1 MERLADHAALDSWR
15 SSIPAR
21 ESVGFVP
28 TMGALHAGHEALVRR
43 CVSECSCS
51 VVSIFINPIQF
62 DRPEDLQ
69 NYPRDLEGDCRLLER
84 LGVTA
89 VYLPGEDD
97 LYPPGFSTR
106 IRPGKAGEGFEGR
119 FRPGHFEG
127 VLTVVCKLFQRV
139 QPQRAYFGEKDAQ
152 QLFLVRRM
160 AADLDL
166 PVRIVACPTL
176 REEDG
181 LALSSRN
188 RRLDPEARR
197 RAPVLQRACRAAR
210 EAFQRGERS
219 PRRLEEAMR
228 TVFREEGLEPEYA
241 AVVDD
246 DRFLPAREGSTVPL
260 RAVTAATLGGI
271 RLIDNLPLG
280 EPA

>member
-1 MERLADHAALDSWR
+1 MERLSDREALASWR
-15 SSIPAR
+15 NSIPVR

-43 CVSECSCS
+43 CRSECACS
-51 VVSIFINPIQF
+51 VVSIFLNPMQF
-62 DRPEDLQ
+62 DQPEDLRR
-69 NYPRDLEGDCRLLER
+69 YPRDLEGDCRLLER
-84 LGVTA
+84 LGVSA
-89 VYLPGEDD
+89 VYLPAEAD
-97 LYPPGFSTR
+97 LYPPGFDTR
-106 IRPGKAGEGFEGR
+106 IRPGEAGEGFEGR

-139 QPQRAYFGEKDAQ
+139 RPQRAYFGEKDAQ

-160 AADLDL
+160 TLDLDL
-166 PVRIVACPTL
+166 PVRIVACPTV

-197 RAPVLQRACRAAR
+197 RAAVLPQACRAAR
-210 EAFQRGERS
+210 EACGRGEHS
-219 PRRLEEAMR
+219 PRRLEAAMLA
-228 TVFREEGLEPEYA
+228 VFREAGVEPEYA

-246 DRFLPAREGSTVPL
+246 DRFLPAAEEGAGPL
-260 RAVTAATLGGI
+260 RAVAAATIGGV
-271 RLIDNLPLG
+271 RLID
-280 EPA
+280 